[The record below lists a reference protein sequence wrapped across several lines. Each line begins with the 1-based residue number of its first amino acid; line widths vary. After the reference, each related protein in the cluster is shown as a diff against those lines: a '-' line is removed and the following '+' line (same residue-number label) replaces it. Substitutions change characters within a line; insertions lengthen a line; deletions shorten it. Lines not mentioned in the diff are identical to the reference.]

1 MLAQQIPQPFDND
14 KWIYEIKWDGYRAIA
29 EVKKGKVRLY
39 SRYSNMFN
47 RDYPVIVN
55 ELEKLDLDVV
65 LDGEIVL
72 LDEEGKPDFGRLQ
85 DYAQNTE
92 YQLCY
97 FVFDILYYNNET
109 LCNKPLLERK
119 EILRNLIKDT
129 EVIKYTDHVSGQGVA
144 FFEAIKE
151 MNMEGIMAKDSTS
164 LYLPGK
170 RTSSWLKIKQH
181 SSAEVVIAGFTEPT
195 GARQHFGSL
204 ILAHPDENK
213 IIYAGHVGTGFNDKT
228 LKQVYSK
235 LMPLIVSESPF
246 DIKIPTKTPIT
257 WVKPEVMCE
266 VKFSEITKAGIMR
279 HPVFVSL
286 IDKTPVMKANTTSNS
301 QSAKSADEK
310 ILTLDKIEVKVTHFN
325 KVYFPDEHITK
336 GMVVDYYLQMADLMM
351 PYLKDRPQSLKRNP
365 NGIKDKGFFHKDA
378 GDEAPQWVESRKIY
392 SESNDKDIDY
402 IICNNKATL
411 VYMNNLGCI
420 EINPWHS
427 RTSNLENP
435 DYLIID
441 LDPSEKNTFQQ
452 VVETALAVKQVLDKA
467 GATGYCKTSGATGL
481 HIYIPLG
488 AQYSYENA
496 KDFAALICMLTHELV
511 PEFTSLERS
520 LSKRGNDKIYLDHL
534 QNRKGQT
541 IATVYSVRPQPGA
554 TVSTP
559 LEWSEVNKKLNPTD
573 FNIFTVPNRVKTKG
587 DLFKGILEQPVDIA
601 KSLDLLGAEV

>member
-1 MLAQQIPQPFDND
+1 MLAQQVPQAFDNE

-47 RDYPVIVN
+47 KDYPVIVS
-55 ELEKLDLDVV
+55 ELEKLDLDAV

-97 FVFDILYYNNET
+97 FVFDILYYNGEN

-119 EILRNLIKDT
+119 EILRSQITDT
-129 EVIKYTDHVSGQGVA
+129 DVIKYTDHITGQGVA

-164 LYLPGK
+164 LYIPGK
-170 RTSSWLKIKQH
+170 RTASWLKIKQH
-181 SSAEVVIAGFTEPT
+181 SSAEVVIAGFTEPA
-195 GARQHFGSL
+195 GARQYFGSL
-204 ILAHPDENK
+204 VLAYPENGK
-213 IIYAGHVGTGFNDKT
+213 IIYAGNVGTGFNDNT
-228 LKQVYSK
+228 LKEIHSK
-235 LMPLIVSESPF
+235 LKPLIVSKSPF
-246 DIKIPTKTPIT
+246 DIKIPSKTPIT

-286 IDKTPVMKANTTSNS
+286 INTKPVMKTNTPAT
-301 QSAKSADEK
+301 KSSDDK
-310 ILTLDKIEVKVTHFN
+310 VLTLDNIEVKVTHFN
-325 KVYFPDEHITK
+325 KVYFPDDNITK
-336 GMVVDYYLQMADLMM
+336 GMIVDYYLQMNDIMM

-365 NGIKDKGFFHKDA
+365 SGIKDKGFYHKDA
-378 GDEAPQWVESRKIY
+378 GDEAPEWVESRKIY
-392 SESNDKDIDY
+392 SESNEKDIDY

-411 VYMNNLGCI
+411 TYMNNLGCI

-427 RTSNLENP
+427 RTQNLENP

-452 VVETALAVKQVLDKA
+452 VVETAQAVKQVLDKA
-467 GATGYCKTSGATGL
+467 GAVGFCKTSGATGL

-488 AQYSYENA
+488 AQYPYETA

-511 PEFTSLERS
+511 PQFTSLERS

-559 LEWSEVNKKLNPTD
+559 LEWNEVNKKLKPSD

-587 DLFKGILEQPVDIA
+587 DLFTGILGNPVDIA
-601 KSLDLLGAEV
+601 KCLELLGAEV